1 MDFLRS
7 VAYGTAW
14 GPFPVVVWVGFATY
28 FLLLVTAALA
38 SLKRHVKPLRRVPV
52 SVHRG
57 LGILTALLA
66 TFHLLLGLSAY
77 L

>member
-7 VAYGTAW
+7 VAYAATW

-28 FLLLVTAALA
+28 VLLLVTAALA
-38 SLKRHVKPLRRVPV
+38 GLKRQVRPLRRIPV